1 MKFSENWLRDLVTLD
16 APRDLLVER
25 LTMAGLEVEGVE
37 VIGDGLDGVV
47 IAEIVAAEP
56 HPNADRLRVCTVST
70 GAPSDHTTIVCGAPN
85 ARIGLRAPLALP
97 GTVLPAGMT
106 IRVAA
111 VRGVESAGM
120 LCSAAELGLA
130 AEAAGLL
137 ELPADA
143 PVGAPLAQWLG
154 LPDASLELKLTPN
167 RPDCLG
173 MEGLAAEVATLFDV
187 PCRASN
193 QTAVTPNGARVVPIR
208 IEAPEACPRYLGRVI
223 ENVDPTR
230 PTPVWMVE
238 RLRRAGVRAISAIV
252 DCTNYV
258 MLELG
263 QPMHA
268 FDLDCIDGEIIVRR
282 AGAQERVILLDER
295 EVALD
300 SDFLVIAD
308 ARSPLA
314 VAGVMGGHASRV
326 SDATRH
332 LFLESAFF
340 APAAIIGRARKLGLH
355 TDASHRFE
363 RGVDPE
369 LPERAL
375 ERLTALL
382 IEVVGGSAGPIIRA
396 EYSEFLPQQPA
407 IPLRR
412 ERLARIL
419 GMAIPDERVAG
430 ILRGLDMRV
439 DTTSEGWTVVPPSR
453 RFDLAIE
460 EDLIEEVARVQGYDS
475 VPIRLPSVGAR
486 VAAPTEAR
494 VADAV
499 FRGVLTTR
507 GYVEAINFSFVPP
520 GWLEAWQLDD
530 AAVALANPLSA
541 DLAVMRT
548 SLLPGLVDAI
558 RRNLAR
564 QQARVRLF
572 ETGRT
577 FRSGPEGPVETQRLA
592 LAAYGNAAPEQ
603 WGNRSRPMDWYDL
616 RGDVEHLLA
625 LLGAGRADITL
636 EPASDPWLHP
646 GRSAEVKRGGVPIG
660 SIGILHPR
668 LCAKLDFDRDVHV
681 AEFDLDAL
689 VDRQLPSATAVSPYP
704 QVRRDLALVI
714 DQSIPFASLAALVRR
729 VAGPTLVDLVL
740 FDEYRGPG
748 LTADRRSL
756 AIGLILQDESRTLT
770 DLDVDTVVAAV
781 VDAAGEEFG
790 ATLRA

>member
-1 MKFSENWLRDLVTLD
+1 MKFSENWLRALVTLD

-37 VIGDGLDGVV
+37 VIGEGLAGVI
-47 IAEIVAAEP
+47 IAEILSAEP
-56 HPNADRLRVCTVST
+56 HPNADRLRVCRVST
-70 GAPSDHTTIVCGAPN
+70 GPESEPATIVCGAPN
-85 ARIGLRAPLALP
+85 ARAGLRAPLALP
-97 GTVLPAGMT
+97 GTTLPGGMT
-106 IRVAA
+106 IRAAA

-120 LCSAAELGLA
+120 LCSAAELALT

-143 PVGAPLAQWLG
+143 PVGAPLTQWLG

-187 PCRASN
+187 PRRPSH
-193 QTAVTPNGARVVPIR
+193 QTAVTPTSARVMPIR
-208 IEAPEACPRYLGRVI
+208 IDAPEACPRYLGRVI
-223 ENVDPTR
+223 EAVDPTQ
-230 PTPVWMVE
+230 PTPVWMLE

-268 FDLDCIDGEIIVRR
+268 FDLDRIDGEIVVRKAR
-282 AGAQERVILLDER
+282 SGERVVLLDER
-295 EVALD
+295 EVVLD
-300 SDFLVIAD
+300 PEFLVIAD
-308 ARSPLA
+308 SQSPQA
-314 VAGVMGGHASRV
+314 VAGVMGGHRSRV
-326 SDATRH
+326 TDATRH

-340 APAAIIGRARKLGLH
+340 APEAIIGRARKLGLH

-363 RGVDPE
+363 RGVDPA

-382 IEVVGGSAGPIIRA
+382 IEVVGGHAGPIVRA
-396 EYSEFLPQQPA
+396 EHGVSLPRPPA
-407 IPLRR
+407 ITLRR
-412 ERLARIL
+412 ERLARVL
-419 GMAIPDERVAG
+419 GMAIADERVGA
-430 ILRGLDMRV
+430 ILRGLDMQV
-439 DTTSEGWTVVPPSR
+439 DDHVVGWTVVPPSR
-453 RFDLAIE
+453 RFDLSIE
-460 EDLIEEVARVQGYDS
+460 ADLIEEVARVHGYDA
-475 VPIRLPSVGAR
+475 VPTRLPSVGGR

-499 FRGVLTTR
+499 FRSVLTTR

-520 GWLEAWQLDD
+520 GWLEAWRLSD

-558 RRNLAR
+558 RRNLSR
-564 QQARVRLF
+564 QQSRVRLF

-577 FRSGPEGPVETQRLA
+577 FKAGPAGPEETQRLA

-603 WGNRSRPMDWYDL
+603 WGIRSRPMDWYDL

-625 LLGAGRADITL
+625 LLGAARAEITL
-636 EPASDPWLHP
+636 EPAEECWLHP
-646 GRSAEVKRGGVPIG
+646 GRSARVKRSGVLIG
-660 SIGILHPR
+660 RIGILHPR
-668 LCAKLDFDRDVHV
+668 LGAKLDFDRDVHV

-689 VDRQLPSATAVSPYP
+689 VDRQLPSAAAVSPYP

-714 DQSIPFASLAALVRR
+714 DQSVPFASLATLVRR